1 MKIGK
6 YSYLVLGLATL
17 LGLFAVATQNF
28 GFCTDAS
35 ILTMELSQKEGANA
49 KPTFTLQTSLPTV
62 PEKLWIY
69 SMSVP
74 TVSIESTKKLA
85 ESRLKVAPT
94 KLAEI
99 STPTLAKIN
108 TPSGISSSRLKTQAA
123 PESKLEA
130 TPVARLDTTKLQTL
144 DQVVDLGTTI
154 SLATA
159 ESYVSV
165 DKTSAAETVILN
177 VPSLAASRKAALPS
191 EDVLKQKADAYA
203 AANNLLPEGYQ
214 YSGMSYL
221 TRQEI
226 GQGGVQGPVEQITG
240 IAKYSR
246 TIDGLVVE
254 GPGSTICVMLGEGG
268 QPLGYT
274 KVSRNIGAKI
284 AESSVKAPG
293 LLKTM
298 ATEEK
303 TFELLTPEEAFQ
315 MLQERGMTT
324 EIADVNTATVDK
336 MYLAYYEAEPDKKQ
350 VETEPVYVFEG
361 TATGPGGSVQ
371 YKEFMYALRI
381 KNAKAPF
388 EMSSPAKAKERKADE
403 PMTAGTKDPELLR

>member
-1 MKIGK
+1 M
-6 YSYLVLGLATL
+6 
-17 LGLFAVATQNF
+17 N
-28 GFCTDAS
+28 
-35 ILTMELSQKEGANA
+35 
-49 KPTFTLQTSLPTV
+49 V
-62 PEKLWIY
+62 P
-69 SMSVP
+69 M
-74 TVSIESTKKLA
+74 VSIESTKTLA
-85 ESRLKVAPT
+85 VSRLKVAPT

-99 STPTLAKIN
+99 SAPTIAKIN
-108 TPSGISSSRLKTQAA
+108 APSGISSARLVNQAA
-123 PESKLEA
+123 PEAKLEA
-130 TPVARLDTTKLQTL
+130 PVARLDTAKLQPL
-144 DQVVDLGTTI
+144 DQVVDLGDAF

-191 EDVLKQKADAYA
+191 EDVLKQKANAYA
-203 AANNLLPEGYQ
+203 AENNLLPEGYQ

-246 TIDGLVVE
+246 TIDGLAVE
-254 GPGSTICVMLGEGG
+254 GPGSTICVLLGEGG

-284 AESSVKAPG
+284 AVSSVKAPG

-298 ATEEK
+298 AAEEK
-303 TFELLTPEEAFQ
+303 TFDLLSPEEAFQ

-350 VETEPVYVFEG
+350 EETEPVYVFEG

-371 YKEFMYALRI
+371 YKEFMYALRM

-388 EMSSPAKAKERKADE
+388 EMPSPTKAKERKADE

>member
-1 MKIGK
+1 MRISK
-6 YSYLVLGLATL
+6 YIYLFIGLAAL
-17 LGLFAVATQNF
+17 LGISAVATLNS
-28 GFCTDAS
+28 GFCNDAS
-35 ILTMELSQKEGANA
+35 ILTMELAEKEGNNA

-62 PEKLWIY
+62 PDKLWIY

-85 ESRLKVAPT
+85 DTRLKAVPIKWAD
-94 KLAEI
+94 A
-99 STPTLAKIN
+99 SAVKIN
-108 TPSGISSSRLKTQAA
+108 PVSGVSPAKLRTQAA
-123 PESKLEA
+123 QAARPEASTA
-130 TPVARLDTTKLQTL
+130 ARLSTAKLQPL
-144 DQVVDLGTTI
+144 DQVVDLGTTY

-165 DKTSAAETVILN
+165 DKASASETVILN
-177 VPSLAASRKAALPS
+177 VQSLAAPRKVALPS
-191 EDVLKQKADAYA
+191 EDVMKRNADAYVA
-203 AANNLLPEGYQ
+203 ENNILPDGYQ
-214 YSGMSYL
+214 YSGMSYI
-221 TRQEI
+221 TRQQV
-226 GQGGVQGPVEQITG
+226 GKSGAQGPVEKITG

-254 GPGSTICVMLGEGG
+254 GPGSTVCVMLGEGG

-274 KVSRNIGAKI
+274 KVSRNIGTKI
-284 AESSVKAPG
+284 AASAINAPG

-298 ATEEK
+298 AAEEK
-303 TFELLTPEEAFQ
+303 TFELLSPEEAFK

-324 EIADVNTATVDK
+324 EIADVSTATVDK
-336 MYLAYYEAEPDKKQ
+336 MYLAYYESEPDKKQ

-361 TATGPGGSVQ
+361 TATGPAGSVQ

-388 EMSSPAKAKERKADE
+388 EMPSPAKARERTANE
-403 PMTAGTKDPELLR
+403 PMTAGVKDPELMK